1 MAEYLDI
8 NGLKKY
14 DELIKKKI
22 NDISAGSVV
31 YIPSEEL
38 QANTSL
44 ESDVHGGLDSHTA
57 KWFAEKGFTISQMLD
72 SILFKTVYAVLTEP
86 SIAWKSTFK
95 SKDVLVGTDI
105 TSMLIS
111 NDDVA
116 NYVTTNNGS
125 WTLNSFDASN
135 GHGVITLTTTNI
147 PDAVNDVISMPNKTI
162 TFVAKTTFEPGNDPN
177 NNKGVVQEGDGYKG
191 GEKTTATI
199 SWTPYYDWYATT
211 KNAGVLDKQS
221 VMSGCGVSVKTT
233 PEFTLQPHTSS
244 KPQMIRIPKALINFQ
259 QFDTSSNS
267 WKTIDLIGGV
277 PENWERVQDSEKEN
291 NINYYTYTYT
301 GKDRGE
307 VKLKIKF

>member
-1 MAEYLDI
+1 
-8 NGLKKY
+8 
-14 DELIKKKI
+14 
-22 NDISAGSVV
+22 
-31 YIPSEEL
+31 
-38 QANTSL
+38 
-44 ESDVHGGLDSHTA
+44 
-57 KWFAEKGFTISQMLD
+57 
-72 SILFKTVYAVLTEP
+72 
-86 SIAWKSTFK
+86 
-95 SKDVLVGTDI
+95 
-105 TSMLIS
+105 
-111 NDDVA
+111 
-116 NYVTTNNGS
+116 
-125 WTLNSFDASN
+125 
-135 GHGVITLTTTNI
+135 
-147 PDAVNDVISMPNKTI
+147 MPNKTI

-191 GEKTTATI
+191 GEKQTAKI

-221 VMSGCGVSVKTT
+221 VLSGCGVSVKTT

-244 KPQMIRIPKALINFQ
+244 KPQMIRIPKALSNFQ